1 MCLEQLYP
9 AFWLSG
15 GIWVGRDSILV
26 VILCFTLGLRE
37 PLWRMA
43 SKDRLS
49 LVCVLVSVE
58 LVVIVDGGGNGYDRE
73 SNWLNWSCFL

>member
-1 MCLEQLYP
+1 
-9 AFWLSG
+9 
-15 GIWVGRDSILV
+15 
-26 VILCFTLGLRE
+26 
-37 PLWRMA
+37 MA

-73 SNWLNWSCFL
+73 SNWLN